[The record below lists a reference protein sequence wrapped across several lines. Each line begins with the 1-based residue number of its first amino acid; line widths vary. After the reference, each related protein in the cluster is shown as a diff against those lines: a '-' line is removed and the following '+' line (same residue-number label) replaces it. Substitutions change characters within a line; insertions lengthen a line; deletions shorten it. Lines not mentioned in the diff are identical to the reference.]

1 MSSLHCDVLVI
12 GCGISGL
19 AAATSAARSGSKT
32 IVIDSKTFV
41 GGIPS
46 TGYCLHSFITKKGCQ
61 VVFGLAQEI
70 VNRMTEMG
78 GAVGHVPYHGF
89 FHSVTP
95 IDGETFRILST
106 NLLDEAGVEVLLG
119 VMLIEASSQKGNI
132 NNVKVAT
139 KDGIID
145 IQAKT
150 YIDAS
155 GDGDLAVMAG
165 AKYEKGDKKTGKMQ
179 PISTIIRCYAT
190 DNKKIAEL
198 LSVTKPA
205 MAKRADYPDPIPV
218 YFNGNFGRWNDVILE
233 KGIFPNANHKV
244 FFNTVWPNHI
254 NVNTVAAFGLDGTNS
269 FDLSRATNELTK
281 KVYKATKF
289 LKEYVPGFENAY
301 FAPASWAQVRETRRI
316 EGLYTITDDDAIRG
330 RKFDDT
336 IGQICFP
343 VDIHDPDTGQATFY
357 DIGDDGAF
365 DVPFRALVAK
375 GLNNLL
381 VAGRCISA
389 THYAHG
395 ATRNHAPCLVTGEAA
410 GVAASIAVKSNSTV
424 PELDVKKL
432 QNTLLEQGVFLGDK
446 FKK

>member
-1 MSSLHCDVLVI
+1 MSSFKCDVLVI
-12 GCGISGL
+12 GCGISGV
-19 AAATSAARSGSKT
+19 AAATAAARNGAKT
-32 IVIDSKTFV
+32 MVIDSKTFV

-46 TGYCLHSFITKKGCQ
+46 TGYCLHSFITKQGRQ

-70 VNRMTEMG
+70 VDRMTEMG

-95 IDGETFRILST
+95 IDGETFRIMSSQ
-106 NLLDEAGVEVLLG
+106 LLDEAGVEVLLG
-119 VMLIEASSQKGNI
+119 VMLIGASAEKGKI
-132 NNVKVAT
+132 NNVKIAT
-139 KDGIID
+139 KNGMID

-165 AKYEKGDKKTGKMQ
+165 AHYEKGDKKTGKMQ

-218 YFNGNFGRWNDVILE
+218 YFNGNFGRWNDVILD
-233 KGIFPNANHKV
+233 KGVFPNANHKV

-254 NVNTVAAFGLDGTNS
+254 NVNTVAAFGLDGTDS
-269 FDLSRATNELTK
+269 FDLTKATNELTK

-289 LKEYVPGFENAY
+289 LREYVPGFEHAY

-316 EGLYTITDDDAIRG
+316 EGLYTITDDDAIKG

-365 DVPFRALVAK
+365 DVPLRTLVPK
-375 GLNNLL
+375 GLDNLL

-389 THYAHG
+389 TQYAHG

-410 GVAASIAVKSNSTV
+410 GIAASITVKNKCSV
-424 PELDVKKL
+424 PELDIKKV
-432 QNTLLEQGVFLGDK
+432 QTTLLEKGVFLGDK